1 MSGRWSKVL
10 NILIS
15 FGFLLIVV
23 GFLFLF
29 SDSALSNSRPAA
41 FVYLAFQLL
50 VSLIIIYTGFFV
62 TKRIYHIFSGCLI
75 FTYGIVSLF
84 FVYFPEVHFSSV
96 WPLYAFF
103 PGVILIICSFYKYKK
118 LKVNFAL
125 PSIFLLCMSL
135 YYFLFSFGIIK
146 FSFSFVSYFAAPAL
160 TIGCLVCFIAFYFL
174 QKNHKELMLKDE
186 DSENFSEE
194 EFPDEDF

>member
-1 MSGRWSKVL
+1 MIISSTSMVRRWLSPQR
-10 NILIS
+10 
-15 FGFLLIVV
+15 
-23 GFLFLF
+23 
-29 SDSALSNSRPAA
+29 DSTSRTA
-41 FVYLAFQLL
+41 
-50 VSLIIIYTGFFV
+50 
-62 TKRIYHIFSGCLI
+62 RR
-75 FTYGIVSLF
+75 
-84 FVYFPEVHFSSV
+84 
-96 WPLYAFF
+96 LY
-103 PGVILIICSFYKYKK
+103 I
-118 LKVNFAL
+118 
-125 PSIFLLCMSL
+125 SL

>member
-10 NILIS
+10 NVLIS
-15 FGFLLIVV
+15 FGFLLLVI
-23 GFLFLF
+23 GFMFLF
-29 SDSALSNSRPAA
+29 SSSTISKLKSPALI
-41 FVYLAFQLL
+41 YLLFQILL
-50 VSLIIIYTGFFV
+50 SLVVLYTGFFR
-62 TKRIYHIFSGCLI
+62 TKKIYHIFSGALI
-75 FTYGIVSLF
+75 FSCGLISLLF
-84 FVYFPEVHFSSV
+84 IFFPEIHFTSV

-103 PGVILIICSFYKYKK
+103 PSLILIFCSFYKYKK
-118 LKVNFAL
+118 LKVKFAI

-174 QKNHKELMLKDE
+174 QKNHKELMLRDE
-186 DSENFSEE
+186 DSENFSED

>member
-1 MSGRWSKVL
+1 MGGRWSKVL

-15 FGFLLIVV
+15 FGFLLLII

-29 SDSALSNSRPAA
+29 SSSSISKSKNLALFYLFFQMALSLVILYSG
-41 FVYLAFQLL
+41 LAC
-50 VSLIIIYTGFFV
+50 
-62 TKRIYHIFSGCLI
+62 TKRIYHIFSASLI
-75 FTYGIVSLF
+75 FSCGLISLLF
-84 FVYFPEVHFSSV
+84 IFFPEIHFTSV

-103 PGVILIICSFYKYKK
+103 PSLILLFCSFYKYKK
-118 LKVNFAL
+118 LKVKFVL

-146 FSFSFVSYFAAPAL
+146 FSFSFVSHFAAPAL

-186 DSENFSEE
+186 DSENFSED